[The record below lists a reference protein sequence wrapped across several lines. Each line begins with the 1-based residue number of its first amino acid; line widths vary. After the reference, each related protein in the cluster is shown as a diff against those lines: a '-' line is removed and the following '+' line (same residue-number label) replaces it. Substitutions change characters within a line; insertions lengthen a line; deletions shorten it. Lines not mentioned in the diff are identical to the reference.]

1 MTTQPPEKRG
11 IGELQRSLERFETYN
26 DGFILPDTR
35 LVIRLDAHR
44 LGDWSSVASGEYPCG
59 PELTK
64 VFHTTTKSLLTSSF
78 RVLLA
83 YAHGDEISLYIDP
96 TENSNPLRRSKLI
109 SAFASAAALHFRDA
123 AGLSAL
129 FDARL
134 SELPSE
140 ERVVEYFMWQ
150 RKYCFRNALTI
161 SLRRAL
167 YATGLSTEDVE
178 RRLHGLPESARIEA
192 LAEAGVSIDS
202 ISNTTRRGALFS
214 WREISRGD
222 RSEFAISEMT
232 SLPEDDLEFVNLTR
246 QLIRKS
252 SGLATTSVTQADKPI
267 QSTSRQAP
275 QSNSPALQGAFRPTK
290 RSNVSV
296 VRVARNSDHHGESAP
311 TRARK

>member
-44 LGDWSSVASGEYPCG
+44 LGDWSHVASGEYPCG

-64 VFHTTTKSLLTSSF
+64 AFHATAKALLTSSF
-78 RVLLA
+78 RVVFA

-123 AGLSAL
+123 TGLSAL

-140 ERVVEYFMWQ
+140 DRVVEYFMWQ
-150 RKYCFRNALTI
+150 RRYCFRNALTI

-167 YATGLSTEDVE
+167 AAAGLSPEDVE

-192 LAEAGVSIDS
+192 LTEAGVSLDR

-214 WREISRGD
+214 WRETSKGE

-232 SLPEDDLEFVNLTR
+232 SLPEDDVEFVNLTR
-246 QLIRKS
+246 QLIRK
-252 SGLATTSVTQADKPI
+252 TSNVTVPSPVVAEKP
-267 QSTSRQAP
+267 SKSPETP
-275 QSNSPALQGAFRPTK
+275 QNQPKARPAQGAFRPTK

-296 VRVARNSDHHGESAP
+296 VRVAQNSDSASG
-311 TRARK
+311 TTAARVRK

>member
-1 MTTQPPEKRG
+1 MTTQPPDKRG

-44 LGDWSSVASGEYPCG
+44 LGDWSRVAEGEYPCG

-64 VFHTTTKSLLTSSF
+64 AFHTTTKSLLTSSF
-78 RVLLA
+78 RVVFA

-123 AGLSAL
+123 TGLSAL

-140 ERVVEYFMWQ
+140 DRVVEYFMWQ
-150 RKYCFRNALTI
+150 RRYCFRNALTI

-167 YATGLSTEDVE
+167 SATGLSAEDVE

-192 LAEAGVSIDS
+192 LAEAGVSLDS

-214 WREISRGD
+214 WREILKGE

-246 QLIRKS
+246 QLVRKASNVMAS
-252 SGLATTSVTQADKPI
+252 SPVVTEKP
-267 QSTSRQAP
+267 SK
-275 QSNSPALQGAFRPTK
+275 SPASQPTQPQARPAQSAFRPSK

-296 VRVARNSDHHGESAP
+296 VRVAQNSDSAMGTTP
-311 TRARK
+311 ARVRK